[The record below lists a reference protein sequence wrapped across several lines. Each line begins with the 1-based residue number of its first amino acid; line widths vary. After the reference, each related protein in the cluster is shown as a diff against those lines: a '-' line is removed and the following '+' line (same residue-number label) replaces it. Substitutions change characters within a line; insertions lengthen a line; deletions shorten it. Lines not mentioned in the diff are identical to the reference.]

1 MALSKVPTGKPPA
14 NACRYRHLP
23 LGGDL
28 RFDSL
33 HHSVRSMTSHPV
45 IVTSI
50 SLARQSVLYAGILLG
65 WSEAARMR
73 TGSNANLRASWQHGR
88 MTTRTADSM
97 DATAPGRA
105 AVREPGASE
114 PRNSAA
120 KGRIDLHAV
129 VKSYDS
135 VIAVDHVDLTVAAGS
150 YCCLLGPSGCGK
162 TSTLRM
168 VAGHEEI
175 SAGRISIDG
184 LDVGGLTPAERPT
197 AMMFQN
203 YALFP
208 HLNCLDNVAF
218 SLRMRGVPKA
228 ERHALALEKLELVH
242 MDDYR
247 LRMPSQLSGGQQQR
261 VALARALVTN
271 PSVLLLDEPLSA
283 LDPFLRVRMRGEL
296 RRLQRDLGIT
306 FVHVT
311 HSQQE
316 AMSVADTVV
325 VMDHG
330 RIEQVGPPRTIYN
343 APATSFVARF
353 VGGHNVLEGRLESAS
368 ANGFRLRVGAD
379 AVIAGAG
386 DAAALGRDGASV
398 AVRSDLVGI
407 DVGRTGPL
415 PDNALRGRVGDYVLL
430 ARDDYAFQVTASLT
444 KARVHKGNHGGLSSD
459 EVYVP
464 LYALRL

>member
-1 MALSKVPTGKPPA
+1 M
-14 NACRYRHLP
+14 
-23 LGGDL
+23 
-28 RFDSL
+28 
-33 HHSVRSMTSHPV
+33 
-45 IVTSI
+45 
-50 SLARQSVLYAGILLG
+50 Q
-65 WSEAARMR
+65 
-73 TGSNANLRASWQHGR
+73 
-88 MTTRTADSM
+88 
-97 DATAPGRA
+97 
-105 AVREPGASE
+105 
-114 PRNSAA
+114 
-120 KGRIDLHAV
+120 GRIELDKV
-129 VKSYDS
+129 VKSYGG
-135 VIAVDHVDLTVAAGS
+135 VIAVDRVDLVVAAGS

-175 SAGRISIDG
+175 SAGRVSIDS

-228 ERHALALEKLELVH
+228 QRHGIALEKLELVH

-330 RIEQVGPPRTIYN
+330 RIEQVGPPRTIFN
-343 APATSFVARF
+343 SPATSFVARF
-353 VGGHNVLEGRLESAS
+353 IGGHNVLEGRLESTS
-368 ANGFRLRVGAD
+368 ANGFRLRVGPGA
-379 AVIAGAG
+379 AVSGAG
-386 DAAALGRDGASV
+386 DATGRTGDSASV
-398 AVRSDLVGI
+398 AVRSDLVRI
-407 DVGRTGPL
+407 DGGRSDPL
-415 PDNALRGRVGDYVLL
+415 PDNAMPGRVSAVEYHGSLVQIELEVEGAPEFSVTVGEKEFYAAPAEVGSGVVVSWSTNAVHLLGD
-430 ARDDYAFQVTASLT
+430 
-444 KARVHKGNHGGLSSD
+444 
-459 EVYVP
+459 
-464 LYALRL
+464 

>member
-1 MALSKVPTGKPPA
+1 MARAADTIEIPA
-14 NACRYRHLP
+14 S
-23 LGGDL
+23 G
-28 RFDSL
+28 
-33 HHSVRSMTSHPV
+33 RS
-45 IVTSI
+45 
-50 SLARQSVLYAGILLG
+50 
-65 WSEAARMR
+65 AARNRGVAMP
-73 TGSNANLRASWQHGR
+73 S
-88 MTTRTADSM
+88 
-97 DATAPGRA
+97 AP
-105 AVREPGASE
+105 
-114 PRNSAA
+114 AA
-120 KGRIDLHAV
+120 KGRIELHGV
-129 VKSYDS
+129 VKSYDG
-135 VIAVDHVDLTVAAGS
+135 VTAVDHVDLDVAAGS

-175 SAGRISIDG
+175 SAGRILIDG
-184 LDVGGLTPAERPT
+184 HNVGGLTPAQRPT

-218 SLRMRGVPKA
+218 SLRMRGMPKA
-228 ERHALALEKLELVH
+228 ERHAIALDKLVLVH

-247 LRMPSQLSGGQQQR
+247 QRMPSQLSGGQQQR

-316 AMSVADTVV
+316 AMSVADAVV

-353 VGGHNVLEGRLESAS
+353 IGGHNVLEGRLESVA
-368 ANGFRLRVGAD
+368 ADGFRLRVPAGGVVTGAGS
-379 AVIAGAG
+379 AGAS
-386 DAAALGRDGASV
+386 GRDTASV
-398 AVRSDLVGI
+398 AIRSDLVRI
-407 DVGRTGPL
+407 REGRADPL
-415 PDNALRGRVGDYVLL
+415 PDNAVPGRVHGVEYHGSIVQIELEVGGVGEFTVTLGEKDFYAAPVEVGSDVVASWRTDAVHPLGD
-430 ARDDYAFQVTASLT
+430 
-444 KARVHKGNHGGLSSD
+444 
-459 EVYVP
+459 
-464 LYALRL
+464 

>member
-1 MALSKVPTGKPPA
+1 MADNDAPSVPGMS
-14 NACRYRHLP
+14 P
-23 LGGDL
+23 LGE
-28 RFDSL
+28 
-33 HHSVRSMTSHPV
+33 P
-45 IVTSI
+45 
-50 SLARQSVLYAGILLG
+50 
-65 WSEAARMR
+65 EALEVPAY
-73 TGSNANLRASWQHGR
+73 
-88 MTTRTADSM
+88 
-97 DATAPGRA
+97 
-105 AVREPGASE
+105 
-114 PRNSAA
+114 AA
-120 KGRIDLHAV
+120 KGRIELHGV
-129 VKSYDS
+129 VKSYDG
-135 VIAVDHVDLTVAAGS
+135 VTAVDHVDLVVAAGS

-175 SAGRISIDG
+175 SAGRILIDG
-184 LDVGGLTPAERPT
+184 HDVGGLTPAQRPT

-208 HLNCLDNVAF
+208 HLDCLDNVAF
-218 SLRMRGVPKA
+218 SLRMRGMPKA
-228 ERHALALEKLELVH
+228 ERHAVALEKLELVH

-247 LRMPSQLSGGQQQR
+247 QRMPSQLSGGQQQR

-316 AMSVADTVV
+316 AMSVADAVV

-353 VGGHNVLEGRLESAS
+353 IGGHNVLAGRLESGTAE
-368 ANGFRLRVGAD
+368 GFRLQVAAGGVVTGASSTS
-379 AVIAGAG
+379 GS
-386 DAAALGRDGASV
+386 GRDTANV
-398 AVRSDLVGI
+398 AIRSDLVRI
-407 DVGRTGPL
+407 REGRTDPL
-415 PDNALRGRVGDYVLL
+415 PDNAVPGRVRGVEYHGSIVQVELEVGGVGEFSVTLGEKDFYAAPVQIGSDVVASWRKDAVHLLGD
-430 ARDDYAFQVTASLT
+430 
-444 KARVHKGNHGGLSSD
+444 
-459 EVYVP
+459 
-464 LYALRL
+464 